1 MGFTFAAMPGF
12 IVRAVPPHETG
23 SATGFYQV
31 LRSIGLSVG
40 SALSAAVLSVFT
52 HKGNT
57 LPEARGFEV
66 ALLIGVGLCVLT
78 AVLSYVIPG
87 RVSTGR
93 ALSAHETEEV
103 DELMEENAESAVS
116 CSRGSPLGGDRGGR
130 TVSGTMTDPRRN
142 PGPRPPA
149 PERGGQPTGTARRRP
164 GPVQPEGLRGDNG
177 ARDRRGRQRRP
188 RTDRPLLR
196 VEGRAVHRG
205 SRRRGAS
212 ERPQRYER
220 PPRSPR

>member
-1 MGFTFAAMPGF
+1 
-12 IVRAVPPHETG
+12 
-23 SATGFYQV
+23 
-31 LRSIGLSVG
+31 
-40 SALSAAVLSVFT
+40 VLSVFT

-103 DELMEENAESAVS
+103 DELMEENAE
-116 CSRGSPLGGDRGGR
+116 LGGVMLGEEASRRRPRRAHGER
-130 TVSGTMTDPRRN
+130 TMTDPACN
-142 PGPRPPA
+142 PGPTPPG
-149 PERGGQPTGTARRRP
+149 PERGGQPTGTARRR
-164 GPVQPEGLRGDNG
+164 QGLFSQKGFEATTVREI
-177 ARDRRGRQRRP
+177 ARPPASTPHDRRYFGRRP
-188 RTDRPLLR
+188 SCTSRQSPSR
-196 VEGRAVHRG
+196 GRASARSATNG
-205 SRRRGAS
+205 
-212 ERPQRYER
+212 